1 MSNKPTGIDQ
11 TITLL
16 KIQSL
21 LASAYELSRDTAEGQ
36 PRSDTRFLSY
46 LIKMARMEVRAC
58 FDTAD
63 SPHSD
68 PDARDNHSRI

>member
-1 MSNKPTGIDQ
+1 MSDKPTGIDH

-16 KIQSL
+16 KIQAL
-21 LASAYELSRDTAEGQ
+21 LASAYELSRTTGEGER
-36 PRSDTRFLSY
+36 RSDTRFLSY

-58 FDTAD
+58 FDTAN